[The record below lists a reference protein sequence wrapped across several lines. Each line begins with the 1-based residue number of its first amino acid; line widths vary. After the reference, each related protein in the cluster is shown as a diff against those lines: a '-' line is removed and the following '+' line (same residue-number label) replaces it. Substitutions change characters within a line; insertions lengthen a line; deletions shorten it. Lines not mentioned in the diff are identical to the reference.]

1 MQTGRKK
8 HSVACKIVKNVPLH
22 VENVKRKHSAVRRKT
37 EQEKEEADRMEQTA
51 DKVIITVVGKDV
63 VGIIAKVCLY
73 LSENQINVLD
83 ISQTT
88 ISGFFNMM
96 MIADMNRSTKS
107 FMECQN
113 HRESKRIL
121 RNSRFC

>member
-1 MQTGRKK
+1 
-8 HSVACKIVKNVPLH
+8 
-22 VENVKRKHSAVRRKT
+22 
-37 EQEKEEADRMEQTA
+37 MEQTA

-107 FMECQN
+107 FMECQKDLDAIGEEIGVSIRCQREEIFEKM
-113 HRESKRIL
+113 HRI
-121 RNSRFC
+121 